1 MALKNRDSEVL
12 RTTAHRI
19 VRFGTAFAREAHP
32 NVISTG
38 GMDMRT
44 RLVPVLSMVMIMG
57 LLVPTGASA
66 KRVAAGGSVAI
77 AGTSSALTNQLV
89 AVVITA
95 NRGLEK
101 TISHQLPLPGPIFV
115 APFFVNED
123 KGKPEQGD
131 LVTTLILTNTTGAP
145 LSVTLTLYDLDG
157 SVLATSAQPSL
168 AAHETRVIQ
177 LADLL
182 P

>member
-1 MALKNRDSEVL
+1 MRNRFVAL
-12 RTTAHRI
+12 
-19 VRFGTAFAREAHP
+19 
-32 NVISTG
+32 
-38 GMDMRT
+38 
-44 RLVPVLSMVMIMG
+44 LSMVMVIG
-57 LLVPTGASA
+57 LLVPTGAWA
-66 KRVAAGGSVAI
+66 KRVTAGGSIAI
-77 AGTSSALTNQLV
+77 AGTSAALTNQLV

-123 KGKPEQGD
+123 KGKPDQGD
-131 LVTTLILTNTTGAP
+131 LVTTVILTNTTGAA
-145 LSVTLTLYDLDG
+145 LSVTLTLYELDG
-157 SVLATSAQPSL
+157 SVLATSVQPSL
-168 AAHETRVIQ
+168 AAHETRVIE